1 MKEKKI
7 ATNKS
12 SGAEKVEIIERKKQN
27 GAKTMLKATVKTEKQ
42 TAKGEAAMGGETQ
55 KTERISAK
63 KINTESAG
71 SKAEQESKAA
81 KERVERALEKKK
93 TLAEKKEERMKLA
106 AERKEKRAKLIAEK
120 KAEIEKRTAERKAA
134 IEKRAAEKKAQTE
147 RKKAEKEEK
156 LRQRAHEK
164 ANKKNAAAKRR
175 AERKKQNNRERKERN
190 QGYGGWLAA
199 VIALGAVTLGLTT
212 AVTVGAVEMANTKA
226 AMLSANKGT
235 MYELTGIMEHVDD
248 DLDRVRISASPA
260 QQSRILTDL
269 LVQARLAEADMEK
282 MPISMEQSANV
293 TTFVN
298 RVGMECERMLH
309 KLRKGGE
316 LDEQDKQTIEN
327 LYMVNHSIRTELD
340 KLMAEMTDKDWTNFM
355 KKGEGM
361 MSDVMNKLEKMTL
374 EENRAAFDKN
384 HENKQAGMSRD
395 MAPPPEKEEKSGIDC
410 KKAESL
416 CERYFKEYN
425 IEGFQCVGETNSKTF
440 AAYNVQGYDKNG
452 SLLFAEI
459 SKSDGAL
466 ISFDYYEE
474 CTSETFDIKNAETIA
489 ENFLEMLGYDD
500 MEVVKF
506 RNSGTTTDFTF
517 VYEDDDVIYYPDEIR
532 VKVCRTRG
540 LVSGMDAGKYLKNH
554 KDREEPTIK
563 VTLEKAQEGLYDG
576 LTVEAS
582 RLAVVRAKGG
592 ERPAYEFFCSYKD
605 EQYFVYVDANSGEEL
620 SIVNAKSVE

>member
-12 SGAEKVEIIERKKQN
+12 SGAEKVEVIERKKQN
-27 GAKTMLKATVKTEKQ
+27 GTKTELKATVKTQK

-71 SKAEQESKAA
+71 SKAEQESRAA
-81 KERVERALEKKK
+81 KARVERALEKKK
-93 TLAEKKEERMKLA
+93 TLAEKKEAHIKLA

-120 KAEIEKRTAERKAA
+120 KAEIEKR
-134 IEKRAAEKKAQTE
+134 AAEKKAQAE

-164 ANKKNAAAKRR
+164 ANRKNATAKRR
-175 AERKKQNNRERKERN
+175 AERKKQNHKEHKERN
-190 QGYGGWLAA
+190 KGYGGWLAA

-212 AVTVGAVEMANTKA
+212 AVTVGAVEMSNNKM

-235 MYELTGIMEHVDD
+235 MYELTGIMEHVDE
-248 DLDRVRISASPA
+248 DLDRVRVSASPT

-282 MPISMEQSANV
+282 MPISVEQSANV

-298 RVGMECERMLH
+298 RVGMECERMLS
-309 KLRKGGE
+309 KLRNGGT
-316 LDEQDKQTIEN
+316 LDEQDKKTLEN
-327 LYMVNHSIRTELD
+327 LYTINHSIKTELD
-340 KLMAEMTDKDWTNFM
+340 KLTAEMTDDDWMNLM

-361 MSDVMNKLEKMTL
+361 MSDVMGKLEKMTL
-374 EENRAAFDKN
+374 EENRAAFERN
-384 HENKQAGMSRD
+384 YENKQAGMRPD
-395 MAPPPEKEEKSGIDC
+395 MAPPPEKTEKSGIDC
-410 KKAESL
+410 GKAESL
-416 CERYFKEYN
+416 CEKYFKDYN
-425 IEGFQCVGETNSKTF
+425 IEGFQCVGETNSRMF

-474 CTSETFDIKNAETIA
+474 CSGETFDLKNAETIA
-489 ENFLEMLGYDD
+489 ENFLEMLGYED

-506 RNSGTTTDFTF
+506 RNNGTTTDFTF
-517 VYEDDDVIYYPDEIR
+517 VYEDEDVVYYPDEIH

-554 KDREEPTIK
+554 KDREEPTVK
-563 VTLEKAQEGLYDG
+563 VSLETAQEGLYDG

-582 RLAVVRAKGG
+582 RLAVVKAKGG

-605 EQYFVYVDANSGEEL
+605 ERYFVYVDANSGEEL
-620 SIVNAKSVE
+620 AIVNAKNIE